1 MPLEFHKM
9 HGAGN
14 DFVMIDARGRDFGIT
29 SDQAELIADRHRGV
43 GCDQILVLRAAR
55 DSRNLLAYEIYNS
68 DGSRAG
74 QCGNGARCVGLYLEM
89 SGETGSEPFM
99 LESPSGAI
107 TMRRCEDGE
116 FEVEMGAPKFE
127 PAAVPILLEAENG
140 RYALDSDWG
149 RLEFGAVSLGNPH
162 ALIEVNDIDDGEIP
176 AIGAFVGAHDAFP
189 EGCNVGFA
197 QLVDPGQIRLRVVER
212 GAGETLACGSGACA
226 AMAILRRSG
235 QLESVVD
242 VMLPGGRLVIEWPG
256 DRQAMLMKGPASYVF
271 RGTMNE

>member
-14 DFVMIDARGRDFGIT
+14 DFVVIDARGREFSLA
-29 SDQAELIADRHRGV
+29 SDQAERIADRHRGV
-43 GCDQILVLRAAR
+43 GCDQILVLRAAK

-68 DGSRAG
+68 DGGRAG

-89 SGETGSEPFM
+89 EGETGGRAFT
-99 LESPSGAI
+99 LESPSGVV

-116 FEVEMGAPKFE
+116 YEVEMGVPDFE
-127 PAAVPILLEAENG
+127 PAAVPVLMEPEDG

-149 RLEFGAVSLGNPH
+149 RLEFGAVSMGNPH
-162 ALIEVNDIDDGEIP
+162 ALIEVADINGEEIP
-176 AIGAFVGAHDAFP
+176 LIGAYVGTHDVFP

-197 QLVDPGQIRLRVVER
+197 QVVDSARIHLRVIER
-212 GAGETLACGSGACA
+212 GSGETLACGSGACA

-256 DRQAMLMKGPASYVF
+256 DRGPMMMKGPASYVF